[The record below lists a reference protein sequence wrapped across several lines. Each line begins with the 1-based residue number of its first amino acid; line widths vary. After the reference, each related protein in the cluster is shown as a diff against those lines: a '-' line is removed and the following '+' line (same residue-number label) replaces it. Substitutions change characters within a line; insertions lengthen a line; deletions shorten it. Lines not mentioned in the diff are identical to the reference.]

1 MVEGG
6 RKMTVLSK
14 VSVFVVFLT
23 TLITSDGVR
32 EHFTTE
38 QGSTGTSQS
47 LQLWVKVTPE
57 AGWKFN
63 TEYPTK
69 AKVKTRGYDLVET
82 AVRKEEESTAHI
94 IRATVKQNG
103 DNTKEAVKMQ
113 AIFSMCNDMSCLVYK
128 REFSFCQGSACKE

>member
-1 MVEGG
+1 
-6 RKMTVLSK
+6 MTVFSK

-23 TLITSDGVR
+23 ALITSDGVR

-38 QGSTGTSQS
+38 QGSTSSSQS

-69 AKVKTRGYDLVET
+69 VKVKTRGYDLMET
-82 AVRKEEESTAHI
+82 TVSKEEESTAHI
-94 IRATVKQNG
+94 IRAIVKQNG
-103 DNTKEAVKMQ
+103 GNTEKEVKMQ
-113 AIFSMCNDMSCLVYK
+113 ANFSVCNDTSCLVYK
-128 REFSFCQGSACKE
+128 REFSFCRGGACKE

>member
-1 MVEGG
+1 
-6 RKMTVLSK
+6 MTVFSK

-23 TLITSDGVR
+23 ALITSDGVR

-38 QGSTGTSQS
+38 QGSTSSSQS
-47 LQLWVKVTPE
+47 LQLWVKVAPE

-69 AKVKTRGYDLVET
+69 VKVKTRGYDLVET
-82 AVRKEEESTAHI
+82 AVSKEEESTAHI

-103 DNTKEAVKMQ
+103 DNTEKEVKMQ
-113 AIFSMCNDMSCLVYK
+113 ANFSVCNDTSCLVYK
-128 REFSFCQGSACKE
+128 REFSFCRGGACKE